1 MKKFLNINYYL
12 LPLILL
18 AAKISFAQTR
28 SGGEAGGGLGELPNP
43 SKVTSIVDLLN
54 TIINVLTYYIAAP
67 VATLMV
73 IIGAFQMLSAGGDP
87 EKFSTGKKTITYA
100 LIGFGVLLIA
110 DVIIAIIQELLG
122 VK

>member
-1 MKKFLNINYYL
+1 M
-12 LPLILL
+12 
-18 AAKISFAQTR
+18 
-28 SGGEAGGGLGELPNP
+28 
-43 SKVTSIVDLLN
+43 DLLN